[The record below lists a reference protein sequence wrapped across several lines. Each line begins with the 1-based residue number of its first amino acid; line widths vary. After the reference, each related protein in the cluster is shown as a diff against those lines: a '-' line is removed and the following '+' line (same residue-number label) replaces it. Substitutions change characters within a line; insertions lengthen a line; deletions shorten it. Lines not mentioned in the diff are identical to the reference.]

1 MEYSVM
7 ATSPIQGTLDPA
19 SVSFLSGEDA
29 HTTASAAASIY
40 AVSLLDSLV
49 EKAVKIGATAT
60 LGAVSTPEQWRGV
73 ALTVFLVLAFFF
85 GGGFLRKVR
94 GASRRRG
101 YKKALAEVE
110 KMK

>member
-1 MEYSVM
+1 M